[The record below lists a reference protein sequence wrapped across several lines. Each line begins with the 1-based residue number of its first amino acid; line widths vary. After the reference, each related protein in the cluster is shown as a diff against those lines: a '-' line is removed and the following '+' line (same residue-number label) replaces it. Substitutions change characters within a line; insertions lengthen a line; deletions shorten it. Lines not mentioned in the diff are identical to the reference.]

1 MANIATRALANQL
14 IMSLFS
20 GLGLMGGGMGGGMG
34 GFFGGGMFTGGPV
47 IAGSYKTGGLITSG
61 MSTRDSTYAKVSRGE
76 FVLRKAAVDALGLE
90 TVKALNSAD
99 PNSVKD
105 KEMMNSNATQAMSAS
120 NSEGGGV
127 VNVYVVSEKQLPPMG
142 PNDVKA
148 IIGDDIARDGELAS
162 LVAQVAMRTK

>member
-1 MANIATRALANQL
+1 MANIATRALANQM
-14 IMSLFS
+14 IMSIFS
-20 GLGLMGGGMGGGMG
+20 GLGLMGGGGGLGSL
-34 GFFGGGMFTGGPV
+34 FGGAGAMFTGGPV

-99 PNSVKD
+99 PSSVSD
-105 KEMMNSNATQAMSAS
+105 KEMMTSSAAQSMSS
-120 NSEGGGV
+120 TNSESGV

-148 IIGDDIARDGELAS
+148 VIGDDIARDGELAS
-162 LVAQVAMRTK
+162 LIASVAMRTK